1 MINRILTARRN
12 RIAIETEFS
21 CVPQVTTVG
30 RPTFGHRSMRIILFT
45 ATLLA
50 LLAGLNQGAQAHAML
65 DHANP
70 RVGNTVHKAP
80 REIVLWF
87 TEEVEPA
94 FSGIEV
100 RDINGQRVDAGKA
113 HIDRTNHAALRIA
126 VKPLPPGTY
135 NVHWHVLSVDT
146 HRTQGDFLFH
156 VAK

>member
-1 MINRILTARRN
+1 MINRILIARRN
-12 RIAIETEFS
+12 KIAIETEFS

-45 ATLLA
+45 AALLA

-80 REIVLWF
+80 NQIELWF
-87 TEEVEPA
+87 TEQVEPR

-100 RDINGQRVDAGKA
+100 RDINGQRVDVGKA
-113 HIDRTNHAALRIA
+113 QIDRADHTLLRVR
-126 VKPLPPGTY
+126 VKPLPAGTY